1 MYADAC
7 VERIGISERNAA
19 MTMGRKYRKKP
30 LQGSLLLPGFVNT
43 CKGLL
48 EPVIVIILQ

>member
-1 MYADAC
+1 MYADAG
-7 VERIGISERNAA
+7 VERIGISERNA
-19 MTMGRKYRKKP
+19 MITIGRKKRREP
-30 LQGSLLLPGFVNT
+30 LQGSFILLGFVNT

>member
-1 MYADAC
+1 MYADAG
-7 VERIGISERNAA
+7 VERIGISERNAT
-19 MTMGRKYRKKP
+19 MTMGRRKRKKP
-30 LQGSLLLPGFVNT
+30 LQGSFILPGFVNT